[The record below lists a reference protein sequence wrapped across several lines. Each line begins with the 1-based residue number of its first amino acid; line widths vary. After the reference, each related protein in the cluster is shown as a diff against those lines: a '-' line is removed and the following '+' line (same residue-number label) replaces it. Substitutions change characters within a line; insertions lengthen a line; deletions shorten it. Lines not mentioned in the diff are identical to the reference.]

1 MEIVLWIVLGLL
13 VLVILSALFTAGRP
27 AALAE
32 GFTMPR
38 RTDVGRIE
46 DGWSEEPGYERDLRY
61 TETFTDLQGL
71 GVATD
76 FCRAVQRIGDPGSL
90 QVACAVGRRDGMD
103 TLEYR
108 SRTQREGFR
117 FGRDDY
123 WRTGAHGRMDYCRI
137 VKDEVTGEFYPTCAV
152 AGLDGFKKVEERDTN
167 PPPEISRLLRTYEGV
182 RAWFRF
188 VDDAEDSAGR
198 MEVAPIGKPQL
209 PTTLRPT
216 VSRGAQF
223 NRWPA
228 AAQQAGHPAPP
239 HRQDALRWGAVK
251 TLQLEDARAIR
262 AISFWIWFDAFPTR
276 QAAVFA
282 SSNEGGRKDR
292 VWIGV
297 EGGAPML
304 PAMPTPPVV
313 EPAQEVRPSLAQAVG
328 QQTEPFRLAAPNPP
342 TAAQR
347 DPTAIATGIWVYEIW
362 DGEQRIMRLEGG
374 AASAVTGKWQHVTLT
389 TTAASGANDWWPT
402 WQLWLDGRLVASRAE
417 GRQIPAESLTENILG
432 RDLQGCLMDFRVYD
446 RALSGDD
453 IQETMAFSKEKLMRA
468 P

>member
-1 MEIVLWIVLGLL
+1 METILWIVLGLL
-13 VLVILSALFTAGRP
+13 VLIVLSALFTGGRP

-38 RTDVGRIE
+38 RTDIGRIE
-46 DGWSEEPGYERDLRY
+46 DGWSEEPGYERDLRF

-76 FCRAVQRIGDPGSL
+76 FCRAVQQVGDPGSL
-90 QVACAVGRRDGMD
+90 QIACAIGRRDGMD

-123 WRTGAHGRMDYCRI
+123 WRKGAHGRMDYCRI
-137 VKDEVTGEFYPTCAV
+137 VRDDVTGEFYSTCAI
-152 AGLDGFKKVEERDTN
+152 AGLDGFKKTEERDTN
-167 PPPEISRLLRTYEGV
+167 PPPEISSLLRAYEGV

-188 VDDAEDSAGR
+188 VDDAEDSAGQ
-198 MEVAPIGKPQL
+198 MEVVPIGKPTL

-223 NRWPA
+223 NRWPV

-239 HRQDALRWGAVK
+239 AGQDALRWGAAK

-262 AISFWIWFDAFPTR
+262 AITFWVWFDAFPTR
-276 QAAVFA
+276 RAAVFS

-304 PAMPTPPVV
+304 PAMPTPPIV
-313 EPAQEVRPSLAQAVG
+313 EPAQEVRPDVAQAVG
-328 QQTEPFRLAAPNPP
+328 PITEPFRLAAPAPP
-342 TAAQR
+342 TAAQQ
-347 DPTAIATGIWVYEIW
+347 DPTASANGIWVYEIW
-362 DGEQRIMRLEGG
+362 DGEQRLMRLEGP
-374 AASAVTGKWQHVTLT
+374 AASASTGRWQHVVLT
-389 TTAASGANDWWPT
+389 TTATGANDWWPT
-402 WQLWLDGRLVASRAE
+402 WQLWLDGALVATRAE
-417 GRQIPAESLTENILG
+417 GRQIPAEMLAENILG

-446 RALSGDD
+446 RALSGED
-453 IQETMAFSKEKLMRA
+453 IRDTMAFAKEMLM
-468 P
+468 PNP